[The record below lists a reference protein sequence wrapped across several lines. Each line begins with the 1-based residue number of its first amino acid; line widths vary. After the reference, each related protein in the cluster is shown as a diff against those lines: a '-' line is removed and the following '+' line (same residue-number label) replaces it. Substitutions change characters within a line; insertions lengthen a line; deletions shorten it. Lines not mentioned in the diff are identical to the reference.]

1 MEHLEANKRRVG
13 DAAAALVRSG
23 DVVGLGS
30 GSTARYLVEAL
41 GRALADGRVHDVQGV
56 PTSRTT
62 EALAQAVG
70 IPLVTLPTDGV
81 DIALDGADEVSPS
94 LDAIKGLG
102 GSLVREKIVAASAR
116 RFVLIA
122 DGTKRVARLGELAP
136 VPVEVVRFGWER
148 TSSVVRALGCEPAL
162 RGGATNPFVTD
173 NGNLVLDCAVA
184 AGFDAPT
191 LAAALDAI
199 PGVVDHG
206 LFLGM
211 AHEAL
216 LADADGVARLER
228 PPTT

>member
-13 DAAAALVRSG
+13 EAAAALIGSG

-41 GRALADGRVHDVQGV
+41 GRALAAGRVHGVQGV

-62 EALAQAVG
+62 EALARQAG
-70 IPLVTLPTDGV
+70 IPVIALPADGV
-81 DIALDGADEVSPS
+81 DIAVDGADEVSPT

-122 DGTKRVARLGELAP
+122 DGSKRVTRLGELAP

-148 TSSVVRALGCEPAL
+148 TGAVVRALGCEPAL
-162 RGGATNPFVTD
+162 RGGATDPFVTD
-173 NGNLVLDCAVA
+173 NGNLVLDCAVP
-184 AGFDAPT
+184 AGFDAAAF
-191 LAAALDAI
+191 AAALDVI

-216 LADADGVARLER
+216 LADADGVARLDR
-228 PPTT
+228 QSAS